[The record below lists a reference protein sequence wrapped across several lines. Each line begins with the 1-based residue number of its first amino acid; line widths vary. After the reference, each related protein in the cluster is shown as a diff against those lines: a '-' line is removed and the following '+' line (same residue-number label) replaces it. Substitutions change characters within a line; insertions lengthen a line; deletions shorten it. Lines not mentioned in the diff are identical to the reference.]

1 METLNVAAKTDKT
14 PPNAP
19 PNPPESK
26 AKDINNTTNDGEDV
40 WLLLLLHLLAEIRPR
55 LP

>member
-19 PNPPESK
+19 PNAPESK
-26 AKDINNTTNDGEDV
+26 AKDINNTTKDKQINTQSKA
-40 WLLLLLHLLAEIRPR
+40 LFLTK
-55 LP
+55 